1 MVVGWALHACA
12 HGSLKCK
19 LNGLNPFKLPE
30 DKKELDDR
38 KTYRR
43 KILNIWLNS
52 VSDDLDMITDWWFF
66 LRQYEMYGLA
76 WADGTYSRLTLF
88 LLVFCGLGTISY
100 LLELYQTVRRPDNPI
115 KWLALFTILF
125 EDVPQVVLTLLIT
138 KRFEGEQ
145 TPLSAFNI
153 ATSVYSALI
162 KIGGPVFLDSCYCC
176 VYEGSGVSSRNVE
189 FSGSDYHEA

>member
-1 MVVGWALHACA
+1 VV
-12 HGSLKCK
+12 SLAFLC
-19 LNGLNPFKLPE
+19 
-30 DKKELDDR
+30 DDYVDSLIR
-38 KTYRR
+38 SGVTR
-43 KILNIWLNS
+43 
-52 VSDDLDMITDWWFF
+52 
-66 LRQYEMYGLA
+66 
-76 WADGTYSRLTLF
+76 
-88 LLVFCGLGTISY
+88 
-100 LLELYQTVRRPDNPI
+100 
-115 KWLALFTILF
+115 LALFTIIF